1 MLIEKGVRIEQPKVS
16 VIIPSFN
23 CAKYIS
29 QAIESVINQTYKNYE
44 IIVIDDGSTD
54 NTQAIIKPYLN
65 KIRYFYQTN
74 QGVSEARNR
83 GLDLARGEL
92 IAFLDADDL
101 FLPHKLQEQ
110 VAIFE
115 QQPKIGIVNSGFR
128 VIKENGDAV
137 MDVEPWHE
145 IPDLTP
151 EVWLLHKPVLPS
163 AMMFRRE
170 WFDRVGG
177 FNTRFFSSED
187 VEVTLRMVIQG
198 CQGTWLPKI
207 TIKYRRHQNSVTWKS
222 TLKQA
227 KNSEEMQDYF
237 FSRSDLP
244 KSIRKLENQARFYH
258 FSWLAWLCYQGGLP
272 SQMAQYLEKSQQC
285 APYSWV
291 EIIARWLNTFENCAK
306 IYACEFDVYALS
318 NLPEWQQALAHLKV
332 LPLLKHYESKI
343 AQVQQLLAYQP
354 EQSEITLYG
363 QTYFQ
368 LGQKLITQKE
378 LEGAII
384 CLRQATEL
392 VPDNAEYQNALAEA
406 LQERYDLAEAI
417 AIYRQAIRLQPEVE
431 QFQQNLGQ
439 ALQLQHRWQ
448 KLTDYCQ
455 QMLQASE
462 EMPHHPSSAKPLKIL
477 MIFPFPPYPP
487 QKGGAAIRMFEQIKY
502 FGSRHH
508 LTVVALIFT
517 EEDYVIEEQLA
528 CYCERAFM
536 VKIGFPMS
544 AYQAERHQQLYFLKT
559 WNMWKTLEQLSQI
572 DFELVLFDFIVS
584 TVYYPLFAE
593 HFTIL
598 NEHNI
603 ESKLLQR
610 CAELNNQAIITEL
623 AQEVDAAKPFLNAQ
637 REAQLLAEY
646 ENQTWCKFALRSVV
660 SQDEQQ
666 ELDRRCRSGKTLVVK
681 NGIDTKTIVLVDNS
695 QASKIL
701 FMGTMSYVP
710 NIDAVIYFV
719 EQIFSQIQSTN
730 PALSLCIAGREPPSI
745 IENLARAN
753 SNIEVIANPTD
764 MSEVARDC
772 RIAVVPLR
780 LGSGTRLKILQAL
793 AMGLPVVS
801 TSLGCEGLEVIDGQ
815 HLLIRDRPHEF
826 AEAVLQLNCD
836 RSLRDKLRQNGRDLV
851 ESQYDWSNIFSL
863 YEQEIL
869 QQLKKDF

>member
-1 MLIEKGVRIEQPKVS
+1 MFAKIGNCFKQPTHLCQSLIPNLKMQHFFEKGVRIEQPKVS

-74 QGVSEARNR
+74 QGAAEARNK

-137 MDVEPWHE
+137 MDVERWHE

-170 WFDRVGG
+170 WFDRFGG
-177 FNTRFFSSED
+177 FKQRFFPCED
-187 VEVTLRMVIQG
+187 MELTLRMVIQG
-198 CQGTWLPKI
+198 CQSTWLPSI
-207 TIKYRRHQNSVTWKS
+207 TACYRRSAHSATS
-222 TLKQA
+222 FERSSLLKHIA
-227 KNSEEMQDYF
+227 KAEEMQDYF

-244 KSIRKLENQARFYH
+244 KSMRKLENQARFYH

-448 KLTDYCQ
+448 KL
-455 QMLQASE
+455 
-462 EMPHHPSSAKPLKIL
+462 
-477 MIFPFPPYPP
+477 
-487 QKGGAAIRMFEQIKY
+487 
-502 FGSRHH
+502 
-508 LTVVALIFT
+508 
-517 EEDYVIEEQLA
+517 
-528 CYCERAFM
+528 
-536 VKIGFPMS
+536 
-544 AYQAERHQQLYFLKT
+544 
-559 WNMWKTLEQLSQI
+559 
-572 DFELVLFDFIVS
+572 
-584 TVYYPLFAE
+584 
-593 HFTIL
+593 
-598 NEHNI
+598 
-603 ESKLLQR
+603 
-610 CAELNNQAIITEL
+610 
-623 AQEVDAAKPFLNAQ
+623 
-637 REAQLLAEY
+637 
-646 ENQTWCKFALRSVV
+646 
-660 SQDEQQ
+660 
-666 ELDRRCRSGKTLVVK
+666 
-681 NGIDTKTIVLVDNS
+681 
-695 QASKIL
+695 
-701 FMGTMSYVP
+701 
-710 NIDAVIYFV
+710 
-719 EQIFSQIQSTN
+719 
-730 PALSLCIAGREPPSI
+730 
-745 IENLARAN
+745 
-753 SNIEVIANPTD
+753 
-764 MSEVARDC
+764 
-772 RIAVVPLR
+772 
-780 LGSGTRLKILQAL
+780 
-793 AMGLPVVS
+793 
-801 TSLGCEGLEVIDGQ
+801 
-815 HLLIRDRPHEF
+815 
-826 AEAVLQLNCD
+826 
-836 RSLRDKLRQNGRDLV
+836 
-851 ESQYDWSNIFSL
+851 
-863 YEQEIL
+863 
-869 QQLKKDF
+869 